1 MLDLN
6 YVIGADGQKTLS
18 ATGSTIQSATITTSG
33 FPVQITI
40 TGDAEPAG
48 AGWHRLQ
55 IYRDSR
61 VQLSKTIP
69 QSSHKISPRPLKID
83 VRRFA

>member
-33 FPVQITI
+33 SSFFDSVQ
-40 TGDAEPAG
+40 
-48 AGWHRLQ
+48 
-55 IYRDSR
+55 
-61 VQLSKTIP
+61 KT
-69 QSSHKISPRPLKID
+69 L
-83 VRRFA
+83 